1 MASYVFFSWQSDLP
15 NLTGRS
21 LIERSLEAAVKALH
35 ADATIEPA
43 ERVEVLSGTKGK
55 AGTVPLADTIFE
67 RIDGASVVVTDL
79 TYVSTRPGGGRSPN
93 PNVLIEHGYA
103 LRSRSGARMI
113 PVMNTAFGHPRQDP
127 LPFDLAHMTW
137 PVLFD
142 CPPDGDAD
150 RRVAVR
156 HALTKQLVSA
166 LKLIF
171 GDDSLPP
178 VVPLPEPHPHDVRL
192 LEQVYA
198 TLPLAFRQ
206 FLAQQDFGV
215 QFRASRLNPLH
226 EIAEWVGAT
235 YEFNDR
241 IIQDRFAL
249 VRQYAEELT
258 ELTSGHLYTYGEN
271 PQVASAK
278 NERDRAHGTQ
288 PATRTTIREMNAAAL
303 HLAKALDDFEITARE
318 RIRTSPFEVAPSTW
332 PSSA

>member
-1 MASYVFFSWQSDLP
+1 MTSYVFFSWQSDIP
-15 NLTGRS
+15 NPVGRS
-21 LIERSLEAAVKALH
+21 LIERSLEAAVKALN
-35 ADATIEPA
+35 ADAAIEPA
-43 ERVEVLSGTKGK
+43 ERVKVLAGAKGK
-55 AGTVPLADTIFE
+55 AGTVPLADTIFG

-103 LRSRSGARMI
+103 LKSRSGTRMI
-113 PVMNTAFGHPRQDP
+113 PVMNTAFGHPRQEP

-142 CPPDGDAD
+142 CPAD
-150 RRVAVR
+150 SDTERRAEAR
-156 HALTKQLVSA
+156 AALTKELVGA

-171 GDDSLPP
+171 GDESLPP
-178 VVPLPEPHPHDVRL
+178 VVPMPEPHPHDVRL

-215 QFRASRLNPLH
+215 QFRAGRLNPLH

-235 YEFNDR
+235 YAFHDR
-241 IIQDRFAL
+241 TIQERFGPL
-249 VRQYAEELT
+249 RQYAEELS
-258 ELTSGHLYTYGEN
+258 ELTSAHLYTYGEN
-271 PQVASAK
+271 PQIATAK
-278 NERDRAHGTQ
+278 ADRDREHGLQ
-288 PATRTTIREMNAAAL
+288 PATRIAIRAMNDSASR
-303 HLAKALDDFEITARE
+303 LAQALDDFEIAARE
-318 RIRTSPFEVAPSTW
+318 RILTTPLDVAPSKW

>member
-15 NLTGRS
+15 NPTGRS

-35 ADATIEPA
+35 ADATIELA
-43 ERVEVLSGTKGK
+43 ERVNVLSGTKGK
-55 AGTVPLADTIFE
+55 AGTVPLADTILE

-79 TYVSTRPGGGRSPN
+79 TYVSTRPDGGRSPN

-103 LRSRSGARMI
+103 LKSRSGARII
-113 PVMNTAFGHPRQDP
+113 PVMNTAFGHPRKEP

-137 PVLFD
+137 PILFD
-142 CPPDGDAD
+142 CPADADAD
-150 RRVAVR
+150 RRAAAR
-156 HALTKQLVSA
+156 HALTKKLASA

-226 EIAEWVGAT
+226 EIAEWVGAS
-235 YEFNDR
+235 YEFHDCMM
-241 IIQDRFAL
+241 QDRFAF

-258 ELTSGHLYTYGEN
+258 ELTSAHLYTYGEN

-278 NERDRAHGTQ
+278 SERDRAHGTQ
-288 PATRTTIREMNAAAL
+288 PATRAAIREMNAAAL
-303 HLAKALDDFEITARE
+303 HLAKALDDFEIAARE
-318 RIRTSPFEVAPSTW
+318 RFRTSPLNVAPSTW

>member
-1 MASYVFFSWQSDLP
+1 MSSYVFFSWQSDLP
-15 NLTGRS
+15 NQVGRS
-21 LIERSLEAAVKALH
+21 LIERCLEAAVRTLH
-35 ADATIEPA
+35 ADAAIELA
-43 ERVEVLSGTKGK
+43 ERVTVLSGTKGK
-55 AGTVPLADTIFE
+55 AGTVPLADTIFA

-79 TYVSTRPGGGRSPN
+79 TYVATRPDGGRSPN

-103 LRSRSGARMI
+103 LKSRSGARMI
-113 PVMNTAFGHPRQDP
+113 PVMNTAFGHPGQEP

-142 CPPDGDAD
+142 CPADSDAE
-150 RRVAVR
+150 RRAAAR
-156 HALTKQLVSA
+156 EALTKALVGA

-171 GDDSLPP
+171 GDESLPP
-178 VVPLPEPHPHDVRL
+178 VVPMPEPHPHDVRL

-206 FLAQQDFGV
+206 FLAQQDFGL

-226 EIAEWVGAT
+226 ETAEWIGAT
-235 YEFNDR
+235 YAFHDR
-241 IIQDRFAL
+241 TIQDRFAL

-258 ELTSGHLYTYGEN
+258 ELTSAHLYTYGEN

-288 PATRTTIREMNAAAL
+288 PATRTAIREMNAAAS
-303 HLAKALDDFEITARE
+303 HLAKALDDFEVTARE
-318 RIRTSPFEVAPSTW
+318 RIRTSPLDVAPSTW
-332 PSSA
+332 PSSV